1 MDFDIKKY
9 EDEAKEITDFL
20 SKPDAFSD
28 SSFASKSKRLSEL
41 NDILALGREIE
52 QMKKNIAEATELLS
66 EPDFAEMAKADIDE
80 ANKKIAEDSE
90 KLEKIIEEIG
100 MSDVKDAVAMTNQLL
115 QKLCISTFQWKY
127 KDFDGDFDVLCDVV
141 DDLAPDDDKLL
152 MRLLNRILV
161 LSRLDFEG
169 FKCDSFSK
177 FVKEQVDLEGSL
189 TK

>member
-1 MDFDIKKY
+1 M
-9 EDEAKEITDFL
+9 
-20 SKPDAFSD
+20 
-28 SSFASKSKRLSEL
+28 EL
-41 NDILALGREIE
+41 GL
-52 QMKKNIAEATELLS
+52 
-66 EPDFAEMAKADIDE
+66 
-80 ANKKIAEDSE
+80 NKKVSNKFKEQA

-127 KDFDGDFDVLCDVV
+127 KDFDGDFDVLCNVV

-177 FVKEQVDLEGSL
+177 FVKEQVDLERSL